1 MAKAKN
7 SPESDGDSGTD
18 EIESLRFEDAAEA
31 LESIID
37 RLEEGDIP
45 LEESL
50 EAYDR
55 GRALLAR
62 CRSILDRAAERIAEV
77 DLDQTSDEDGSA

>member
-1 MAKAKN
+1 MAKKAHDT
-7 SPESDGDSGTD
+7 SEPGDIGD
-18 EIESLRFEDAAEA
+18 LRFEEAADA

-37 RLEEGDIP
+37 RLEQGDIA

-62 CRSILDRAAERIAEV
+62 CRDILDRAATRIAEV
-77 DLDQTSDEDGSA
+77 DLQQGDDEDDPV

>member
-7 SPESDGDSGTD
+7 SPESDG
-18 EIESLRFEDAAEA
+18 IEDLRFEDAADA

-37 RLEEGDIP
+37 RLEQGDIP

-62 CRSILDRAAERIAEV
+62 CRAILDRAAERIAEV
-77 DLDQTSDEDGSA
+77 DLQQADDPDDTE

>member
-7 SPESDGDSGTD
+7 TPDADDLGD
-18 EIESLRFEDAAEA
+18 LRFEDAAEA

-37 RLEEGDIP
+37 QLEKGDVP

-50 EAYDR
+50 QAYDR

-62 CRSILDRAAERIAEV
+62 CRAILDRAAARIAEV
-77 DLDQTSDEDGSA
+77 DLQQADDGVESE

>member
-7 SPESDGDSGTD
+7 NTDADEFGDLG
-18 EIESLRFEDAAEA
+18 FEDAAEA

-37 RLEEGDIP
+37 QLEKGDVP

-50 EAYDR
+50 QAYDR

-62 CRSILDRAAERIAEV
+62 CRSILDRAATRIAEV
-77 DLDQTSDEDGSA
+77 DLQKAEDGAESE

>member
-7 SPESDGDSGTD
+7 TPDADDFGD
-18 EIESLRFEDAAEA
+18 LRFEDAAEA

-37 RLEEGDIP
+37 QLEKGDVP

-50 EAYDR
+50 QAYDR
-55 GRALLAR
+55 GRALLSR
-62 CRSILDRAAERIAEV
+62 CRAILDRAAARIAEV
-77 DLDQTSDEDGSA
+77 DLQQADDGAESE